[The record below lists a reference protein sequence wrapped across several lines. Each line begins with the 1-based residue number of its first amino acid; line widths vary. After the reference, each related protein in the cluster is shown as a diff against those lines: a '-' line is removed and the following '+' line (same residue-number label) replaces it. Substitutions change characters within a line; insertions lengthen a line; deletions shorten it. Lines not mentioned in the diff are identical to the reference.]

1 MKNLFINLCLLAVVC
16 FFTNDAI
23 GQIRM
28 PAASTT
34 VKMET
39 TVGLTDIMVQYSRPS
54 VKGRT
59 IFAADGLVPFGKI
72 WRLGANS
79 ATKIEFSE
87 DVKVAGQDVKAGA
100 YAVLCKPNA
109 GEWTFMM
116 FPYESG
122 SWASYREK
130 TPAVTVSAKTAKAGR
145 MVETFTIDINNVSNT
160 GAHIDFLWEK
170 TMVSLPLE
178 VEVDS
183 KVMKMI
189 EATLGGPTAGDYYAA
204 GTYYFESGKDLNKAL
219 EYVQKATHGE
229 NPRFWQVR
237 REALILAELGKKKE
251 AIEAAKKS
259 LALAKDAGNEDY
271 VRMNEKSIAE
281 WSK

>member
-39 TVGLTDIMVQYSRPS
+39 TIGLTDVMLTYARPS

-72 WRLGANS
+72 WRLGANA

-87 DVKVAGQDVKAGA
+87 DVKIAGQDVKAGA
-100 YAVLCKPNA
+100 YAVLCKPEA
-109 GEWTFMM
+109 DMY
-116 FPYESG
+116 PYESG
-122 SWASYREK
+122 SWGSYREK
-130 TPAVTVSAKTAKAGR
+130 TPAVSVSAKTAKAGR
-145 MVETFTIDINNVSNT
+145 MIETFTIDINNVSNT

-178 VEVDS
+178 VEVDT

-189 EATLGGPTAGDYYAA
+189 EATLSGPTNGDYYNA
-204 GTYYFESGKDLNKAL
+204 GIYYFESGKDLNKAL
-219 EYVQKATHGE
+219 EYVQKATHAE
-229 NPRFWQVR
+229 DARFWQVR
-237 REALILAELGKKKE
+237 REALILAELGKKKA

-259 LALAKDAGNEDY
+259 LALAKEAGNEDY
-271 VRMNEKSIAE
+271 IRMNEKSIAE